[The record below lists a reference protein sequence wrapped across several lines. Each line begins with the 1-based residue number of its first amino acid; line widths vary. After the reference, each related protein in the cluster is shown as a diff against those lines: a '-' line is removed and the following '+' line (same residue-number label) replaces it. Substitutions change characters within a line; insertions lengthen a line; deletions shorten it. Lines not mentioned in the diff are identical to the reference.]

1 MSVVLITQKQLVGR
15 FNKLTAKDVE
25 ENSTDSFSHLF
36 ESRPNL
42 IHYPGSSLCVRKNDT
57 KERLKTECFQAEN

>member
-1 MSVVLITQKQLVGR
+1 LVGR

-25 ENSTDSFSHLF
+25 ENSTDLFPHLF

-42 IHYPGSSLCVRKNDT
+42 RHYPGVRKNHT
-57 KERLKTECFQAEN
+57 KEILKTECFQAEK